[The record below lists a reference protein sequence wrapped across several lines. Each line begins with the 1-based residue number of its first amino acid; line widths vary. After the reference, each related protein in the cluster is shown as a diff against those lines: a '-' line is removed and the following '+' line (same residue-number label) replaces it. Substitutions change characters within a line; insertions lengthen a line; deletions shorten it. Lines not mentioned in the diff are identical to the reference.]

1 MIEIERFQTDEA
13 TGTFL
18 NELRELLAKAFG
30 SNFTGDD
37 WEHGLGGTHIVLRD
51 SRLLV
56 AHAAIVPRRLYIGE
70 DIFSGG
76 YVENVATLPDRQHQG
91 LASLA
96 IMEANSTIV
105 KRFEVG
111 ALSSSSKDFY
121 RKFGWE
127 DWQGPS
133 YVLTNNEWV
142 RSESEDDGIMIL
154 RVGPSSNLNLE
165 SRIACDERPGDSW

>member
-1 MIEIERFQTDEA
+1 MLEIAQLRTDEA

-18 NELRELLAKAFG
+18 SELRELLAKAFG
-30 SNFTGDD
+30 SNFSDDD
-37 WEHGLGGTHIVLRD
+37 WEHGLGGIHIALRD
-51 SRLLV
+51 SGLLV

-96 IMEANSTIV
+96 IMEANSAIV
-105 KRFEVG
+105 EHFEVG

-121 RKFGWE
+121 RRFGWE

-133 YVLTNNEWV
+133 YVLTNNEWI

-154 RVGPSSNLNLE
+154 RVDPSSNLELE
-165 SRIACDERPGDSW
+165 SRIACEERPGDSW